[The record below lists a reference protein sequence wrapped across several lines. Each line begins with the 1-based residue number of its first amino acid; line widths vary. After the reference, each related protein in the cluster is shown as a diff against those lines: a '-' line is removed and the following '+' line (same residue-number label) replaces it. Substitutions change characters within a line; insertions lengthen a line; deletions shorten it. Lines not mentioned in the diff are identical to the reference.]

1 MQRLQNADFV
11 RVKNCFNIFNFNDFA
26 KIAFNQ
32 NDSDTIKSDTIKRL
46 KLVTLIIIS
55 TPIMIIKMQLKI
67 TVILIN
73 DSPNHFP
80 SLR

>member
-32 NDSDTIKSDTIKRL
+32 NDSGDTIKRL

>member
-32 NDSDTIKSDTIKRL
+32 NDSGDTIKRL

-67 TVILIN
+67 TVIL
-73 DSPNHFP
+73 
-80 SLR
+80 

>member
-11 RVKNCFNIFNFNDFA
+11 PVKNCFNIFNFNDFA
-26 KIAFNQ
+26 KFAFNQ
-32 NDSDTIKSDTIKRL
+32 NDSGDTIKRL